1 VPGADTEV
9 MRPRFGRLTQV
20 LAAVFVLTGVGAG
33 IVGLNSGSQT
43 TPGSADNGLI
53 LLVLSAAYTLV
64 GVGLWIEYVWAWWA
78 GLALTSFVVV
88 VDLILGIHDG
98 GLALWS
104 AFLVLFVISAAQ
116 GRRSQTARGNE
127 GS

>member
-1 VPGADTEV
+1 MHGADTEV

-33 IVGLNSGSQT
+33 LVGLNSGRQT

-53 LLVLSAAYTLV
+53 LLVLGAAYALV
-64 GVGLWIEYVWAWWA
+64 GIGLWIESIRAWWA
-78 GLALTSFVVV
+78 GLALTSFVVI

-98 GLALWS
+98 GLVLWS
-104 AFLVLFVISAAQ
+104 AFLALFAISAAQ
-116 GRRSQTARGNE
+116 GRGSQT
-127 GS
+127 SQS

>member
-1 VPGADTEV
+1 

-33 IVGLNSGSQT
+33 IVGLNSGRQT

-53 LLVLSAAYTLV
+53 LLVLGAAYALV
-64 GVGLWIEYVWAWWA
+64 GVGLWIESISAWWA
-78 GLALTSFVVV
+78 GLALTSFVVI

-98 GLALWS
+98 GLVLWS

-116 GRRSQTARGNE
+116 GRRSQTSQR
-127 GS
+127 